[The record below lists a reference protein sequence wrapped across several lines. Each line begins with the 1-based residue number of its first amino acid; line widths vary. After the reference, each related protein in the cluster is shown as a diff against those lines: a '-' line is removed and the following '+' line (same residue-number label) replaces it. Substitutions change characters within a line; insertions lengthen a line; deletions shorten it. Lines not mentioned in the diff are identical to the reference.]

1 VCKGPTCTDALAGP
15 ATKRRTEP
23 EESRGAR
30 KKSTVSGM
38 ADGQATAILRQEPD
52 IHRESAIDARNN
64 QLKARTLHD
73 RPPGRTIPE

>member
-1 VCKGPTCTDALAGP
+1 
-15 ATKRRTEP
+15 
-23 EESRGAR
+23 
-30 KKSTVSGM
+30 M

-64 QLKARTLHD
+64 QLKAGTLHD